1 MTSRVMAN
9 RLWQFHFGRGI
20 VRTSSDFGTQGDKP
34 THPLLLDWLA
44 TTFVEKGWSLK
55 SMHKLILMSQTW
67 QMSSAPSE
75 TALKKDPL
83 NNLFWRYDMRRLS
96 AEEIR
101 DSILNLTGELNLK
114 MGGPSITPPLPKEV
128 LASAS
133 RPGAAWRG
141 LSSAE
146 DSVRRSVYVKVK
158 RSMKMPLLL
167 SHDMADTDSPCAVR
181 FNTTV
186 PTQALTMLN
195 SEIINKAAATFAKR
209 LLQSGDNNEDRVR
222 EAFRIAFCR
231 DPQKAEIESG
241 IQMIQDIKKK
251 AGLNDDQALERFAL
265 LTLNL
270 NEFVYL
276 D

>member
-1 MTSRVMAN
+1 MTTRVMAN
-9 RLWQFHFGRGI
+9 RIWQFHFGRGI
-20 VRTSSDFGTQGDKP
+20 VRSSSDFGTQGERP
-34 THPLLLDWLA
+34 THPQLLDWLA
-44 TTFVEKGWSLK
+44 TTLVEKGWSLK
-55 SMHKLILMSQTW
+55 SMHKLILMSSTW
-67 QMSSAPSE
+67 QMSSSPKEA
-75 TALKKDPL
+75 ALKKDPL
-83 NNLFWRYDMRRLS
+83 NNLFWRHDMRRLS

-128 LASAS
+128 LATAS
-133 RPGAAWRG
+133 RPGAAWKG
-141 LSSAE
+141 LSSPQ

-158 RSMKMPLLL
+158 RSLKMPILI
-167 SHDMADTDSPCAVR
+167 SHDMADSDSPCAVR

-195 SEIINKAAATFAKR
+195 SEIISKAATTFSKR
-209 LLQSGDNNEDRVR
+209 LRESSDTTEGRVR
-222 EAFRIAFCR
+222 EAFRVAFCR
-231 DPQKAEIESG
+231 DPEKSEIAAGVHMMED
-241 IQMIQDIKKK
+241 MKKR

>member
-1 MTSRVMAN
+1 
-9 RLWQFHFGRGI
+9 
-20 VRTSSDFGTQGDKP
+20 
-34 THPLLLDWLA
+34 
-44 TTFVEKGWSLK
+44 
-55 SMHKLILMSQTW
+55 
-67 QMSSAPSE
+67 
-75 TALKKDPL
+75 
-83 NNLFWRYDMRRLS
+83 
-96 AEEIR
+96 
-101 DSILNLTGELNLK
+101 

-141 LSSAE
+141 LSSPE